1 MNGHCISHQQRGTPE
16 PLTRLFPEVWAESNP
31 PGLAKNHHPVI
42 RVKGEGPA
50 HKEKTIFYTTG
61 CQGGNQAPH

>member
-1 MNGHCISHQQRGTPE
+1 MNGHYTSHRQGGALE
-16 PLTRLFPEVWAESNP
+16 PLTRLFPEVWAESTH
-31 PGLAKNHHPVI
+31 PGLVKNHHPVI